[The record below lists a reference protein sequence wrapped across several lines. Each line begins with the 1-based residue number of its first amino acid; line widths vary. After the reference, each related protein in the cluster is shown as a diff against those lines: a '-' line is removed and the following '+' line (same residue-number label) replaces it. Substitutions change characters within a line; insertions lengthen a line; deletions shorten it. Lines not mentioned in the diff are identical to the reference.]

1 MSFNAVYSLIALV
14 RAAQQH
20 PLWIAVYN
28 LFRATIE
35 NLEHQIAKL
44 LVQKKAVEL

>member
-1 MSFNAVYSLIALV
+1 MRFGLLC
-14 RAAQQH
+14 
-20 PLWIAVYN
+20 N

-44 LVQKKAVEL
+44 LVQKKLPVQKKAVEL